1 MEPFSTSAFK
11 SFAWIIATIT
21 KICTRQNSPMIHINR
36 FHVMSTPSY
45 TLVLPNG
52 ITSVSSLSAIHFR
65 GCRIRQVS
73 CYTLLSGCR
82 LPWPPSC
89 CLNTITPF
97 VVSISMK
104 LGTFVMLL
112 VHPTSPVL
120 LTKTGPLRN
129 LFSYVKHIRSLRVGE
144 RHKSPNDLL
153 SLSLQRHIIQK
164 PLLS

>member
-1 MEPFSTSAFK
+1 MVKPYSLGPAYPCLNTGDMEPFSTSAFK

-97 VVSISMK
+97 VVSISLK

-120 LTKTGPLRN
+120 LTKTGPLR
-129 LFSYVKHIRSLRVGE
+129 
-144 RHKSPNDLL
+144 
-153 SLSLQRHIIQK
+153 
-164 PLLS
+164 